1 VPTVTRTTV
10 RSVSLGVLAVAAV
23 VALGAGLLVGRAA
36 SGGSSDPAATA
47 GAAPVAGSRIDVI
60 VKATDSEFWQS
71 MMAGSEKAGADLGV
85 QLGLFGPTS
94 ETDIA
99 QQVSLVENSISR
111 GAEAIVLASNSS
123 TALDDVVNRARAA
136 GIKVVTVDNAIG
148 AQSEGFIGTDNVKA
162 GQQAGQRM
170 CDLLTRQG
178 NPAGKVLHESA
189 VSGVQVLI
197 DRFEGFRSGLAT
209 GCPDAQIIQTLVNGN
224 DLNTAVGQVNDALT
238 RTPDLAGIFADN
250 NTSGTGTAR
259 AVGASGR
266 ADALAVV
273 AFDSDP
279 AEVEAVRTG
288 AIDAILVQNPF
299 FFGYQGVVEAAMAL
313 QGSTPPVNLDPGA
326 VLVDSSNVGDPAL
339 AALLDPPTTTG

>member
-1 VPTVTRTTV
+1 MRV

-36 SGGSSDPAATA
+36 FSGGSGETA
-47 GAAPVAGSRIDVI
+47 GPGAAAPVAGGRVDVI

-71 MMAGSEKAGADLGV
+71 MLAGAEKAGADLGL

-94 ETDIA
+94 ETNIA
-99 QQVSLVENSISR
+99 EQVSLVENSISR

-136 GIKVVTVDNAIG
+136 GIRVITVDNAIG

-162 GQQAGQRM
+162 GQQAGERM
-170 CDLLTRQG
+170 CQLLTEQG
-178 NPAGKVLHESA
+178 NPGGQVLHESA

-197 DRFEGFRSGLAT
+197 DRFDGFRAGLTA
-209 GCPDAQIIQTLVNGN
+209 GCPDAQIVQTLVNGN

-259 AVGASGR
+259 AI
-266 ADALAVV
+266 ADAGRGDQVAVV

-299 FFGYQGVVEAAMAL
+299 FFGYQGVVEAAMSL

-326 VLVDSSNVGDPAL
+326 VLVDSSNVGDPSL

>member
-1 VPTVTRTTV
+1 MTV
-10 RSVSLGVLAVAAV
+10 RSVSLGVLAVAGV

-36 SGGSSDPAATA
+36 FGGTSDEAAT
-47 GAAPVAGSRIDVI
+47 GRTAAVAGGKVDVI

-71 MMAGSEKAGADLGV
+71 MLAGSEKAGTDLGLE
-85 QLGLFGPTS
+85 LGLFGPTS
-94 ETDIA
+94 ETNIA
-99 QQVSLVENSISR
+99 EQVSLVENSISR
-111 GAEAIVLASNSS
+111 GVEAIVLASNSS

-148 AQSEGFIGTDNVKA
+148 AQSEGFIGTDNIKA
-162 GQQAGQRM
+162 GQQAGDRM
-170 CDLLTRQG
+170 CQLLTAQG
-178 NPAGKVLHESA
+178 KQAGSVLHESA
-189 VSGVQVLI
+189 VSGVQVLT
-197 DRFEGFRSGLAT
+197 DRFDGFRKGLAAT
-209 GCPDAQIIQTLVNGN
+209 CPGAQIIQTLVNNN

-259 AVGASGR
+259 AIS
-266 ADALAVV
+266 DARRGDAVAVV

-299 FFGYQGVVEAAMAL
+299 FFGYQGVVEAAMSIK
-313 QGSTPPVNLDPGA
+313 GSTPPVNLDPGA
-326 VLVDSSNVGDPAL
+326 VLVDPENVGDPTL
-339 AALLDPPTTTG
+339 AALLKPPTTTG